1 MFLCTNSRIQWNNLT
16 YEDVIH
22 TLLRRFTKYSKS
34 IRKGEKNSFLID
46 QFHKYA
52 VRNLFT
58 KSIEIQLNQF
68 SSWSLLQIHYWNFFV
83 IFCSLQTRFLEQR
96 RNERNE
102 KKEHK
107 HHLIKCKYNLL
118 LAMSRKSFAW
128 SSNDDRFWRNLNTD
142 YKWYS
147 INFSSSIWF
156 PDVNSSQ
163 KRGLYSLD
171 HSRMVLRS
179 RFHWMI
185 SFN

>member
-1 MFLCTNSRIQWNNLT
+1 MKMLYTLYCDVSLNIRNQFEKEKRIRFWLINPTNMLSEI
-16 YEDVIH
+16 
-22 TLLRRFTKYSKS
+22 YSLNQLKFNWINSPVDRCYRS
-34 IRKGEKNSFLID
+34 I
-46 QFHKYA
+46 
-52 VRNLFT
+52 
-58 KSIEIQLNQF
+58 IEIF
-68 SSWSLLQIHYWNFFV
+68 SV